1 MSQQYQNHPTM
12 AVIKS
17 HMFHVSDSKKNIRLS
32 GMYQF
37 RRKDLRELQFF

>member
-1 MSQQYQNHPTM
+1 MSQYYQNRLAV

-37 RRKDLRELQFF
+37 RQKDLREPQSF